1 MHTIQYGIGK
11 KLLLM
16 VKRHAWLFKI
26 LNTGRQLVNLLRT
39 YLNKK
44 KKVYANCRLPAGSVL
59 QLQIN
64 LLINIEIKYAREVN
78 EKRSSSCTG
87 IPIILG
93 QYDKQRGTKSCWL

>member
-1 MHTIQYGIGK
+1 MHTIQYERIRK

-44 KKVYANCRLPAGSVL
+44 KKS
-59 QLQIN
+59 
-64 LLINIEIKYAREVN
+64 LLIA
-78 EKRSSSCTG
+78 
-87 IPIILG
+87 
-93 QYDKQRGTKSCWL
+93 DFQRDQFYNYKLIFS